1 MKLEN
6 DVIESVDSSEVM
18 ENGSDNN
25 SDVVQTVSGGDASG
39 NVVYV
44 QSVEEEFVDLWQ
56 ADITDFS
63 TTDGLLLL
71 ILIVLILQLFF
82 KRW

>member
-18 ENGSDNN
+18 ENGSDN

-56 ADITDFS
+56 ADITDFT